1 MNRKIRRFFS
11 IVLVACMLITIVPLH
26 ATSLTEEDSLSNEL
40 IVDNELSTNDTDI
53 KGNSIE
59 SVLSSERELSSS
71 TISDEVIEEIKTS
84 DEIESS
90 SLPDSEEEVEEQ
102 KDILTTADDEDELEN
117 ASASNNEEVQSEQ
130 DDRLTTSNVETEELE
145 NENWEIGVVFYDSS
159 VNNGKTP
166 LTEIDWNASD
176 GSYKEGTSRV
186 ITVQINYKN
195 TNVIKAYQ
203 PGELAITIPNLIYNT
218 ENNVEGSPLWD
229 SSVIVGA
236 NEPSRTG
243 YDWTFIDGKTTPSE
257 EQETYIFYNDIPFEE
272 KANFE
277 GTIQIIYTITPKSE
291 LAGTINNVHYTS
303 SEYAKFPND
312 YIEGYDDECTH
323 SYLKTLQASLKR
335 TTNIADESQQT
346 TITSPNWPN
355 PFPKNMSKDEYYWE
369 NNYPLADF
377 IILEFDNTCNLD
389 SKGSLYF
396 YNKKGENICKQLT
409 GYDTYIRYS
418 YMANKTYV
426 LYDSYIKLAMS
437 SGDNRRYKGFSVKI
451 MPVYYPI
458 ITLSNKISIEYN
470 RKYTHPW
477 EKAQYTISKTASKIS
492 TMDLFPSNSEN
503 YIWVKYSFKK
513 TGDEYSSGFFYTR
526 YPKIFAYPNYFV
538 DEFPDGCIVYDSSM
552 NKLEPIYG
560 NTYKEKMTDNSQSI
574 YVGYPRSIY
583 NEENGNLN
591 ISNTVQ
597 LVGTYYTEDEE
608 SLLAEGKCS
617 LNLADFEFAYSGNL
631 YGLTKFFYKPY
642 NSIMQYQ
649 KIVGDNNAGTNTS
662 EWHLSTKSIYTG
674 TPMTVKIGDDL
685 LYATD
690 VNGNYS
696 KLNDDEYYFSR
707 ISWDNSFFRNL
718 LGYSIQQ
725 EKYDCELYIRHAN
738 SNDYEL
744 IDSFKN
750 KYKSWT
756 FAESDK
762 IVGFYFIVYDM
773 EESLSGSYGTQSGW
787 INSETVFKKKDI
799 PQNGQLHNF
808 GYLQVFFKD
817 ENGNLI
823 LQNEPEIDSY
833 SNFIT
838 KEEIAT
844 FDMETYGT
852 YMQRSTAKASW
863 QYYKA
868 PISNT
873 YISSYK
879 YFGDI
884 YQNEKEEIFTGDFT
898 IQSMATGNG
907 INIDYKDQY
916 NTDYDNYKEYALN
929 GLMMYDLLPNG
940 MEIVSNE
947 EEIVESFVASLS
959 NVNIIYNTEL
969 EKIDFSD
976 VIEKSDIII
985 NIINNWRKTG
995 RTFIEIKI
1003 PFKEAI
1009 FTTSNNSIRY
1019 PLNFYFNIKYKIS
1032 YDAILEYGKIF
1043 TNYCYVG
1050 QLPNQ
1055 KHISFNNSCKDTGVY
1070 DKNVVD
1076 INGNEITDEY
1086 LSYYKAAKTIT
1097 NAFSTHQ
1104 DVIKY
1109 AETDKSNYS
1118 TGTVESSYESEYGY
1132 KLRVRTGQNDIT
1144 NLVIYDSIE
1153 EYAQNPNGDI
1163 VPAYG
1168 SKSHWN
1174 GEFLGIDTSY
1184 AESKG
1189 YVVKPYYSENVL
1201 AGNLY
1206 NNDGILNDDWIEYLN
1221 DDEDIYEYGKSET
1234 ITSPNWP
1241 NNYNNNMTETKSYW
1255 EISYPGVESIEIK
1268 FDSTCKLESASYD
1281 YLRFYDKDGNN
1292 ITSSVCGISVDK
1304 IGSSD
1309 MAGKTYTIPSD
1320 YVKITMR
1327 TDSNSQYKGFSAD
1340 VVSKIFKETHYGTD
1354 KSKVK
1359 ALAFEYL
1366 DTNGNPSKL
1375 PANSLTYVLIKMK
1388 SPTDE
1393 NITSLAYNG
1402 CRTQWQALDDY
1413 DRPVDFITGINS
1425 NIVKVSLPNSVE
1437 DKEVNLSFNKII
1449 DATDTDFERLKL
1461 DKDADYNFFISLTNQ
1476 ETGEVINGLLDSK
1489 EGFRVNNIPIGTYI
1503 IKEQND
1509 IWFSFVGMALMEPI
1523 EGIEFKEEN
1532 GAYII
1537 TIGATVESGATA
1549 NIEITNKPD
1558 EERFY
1563 DSKYDIKNLFNLT
1576 K

>member
-608 SLLAEGKCS
+608 SLLAEGSCT

-631 YGLTKFFYKPY
+631 YGLKKFFYKAQ
-642 NSIMQYQ
+642 NSVMQYQ
-649 KIVGDNNAGTNTS
+649 KIVGEKNSGTNTS
-662 EWHLSTKSIYTG
+662 EWHLSATSVYTG
-674 TPMTVKIGDDL
+674 TPITIKIGDDL
-685 LYATD
+685 LFATD

-696 KLNDDEYYFSR
+696 KLNDNEYYFSR
-707 ISWDNSFFRNL
+707 ISWDTSYFRNL
-718 LGYSIQQ
+718 LGSTIQQ
-725 EKYDCELYIRHAN
+725 EKYDCELYVRHAN

-744 IDSFKN
+744 LDSFKN
-750 KYKSWT
+750 QYKSWT
-756 FAESDK
+756 FAESDE

-773 EESLSGSYGTQSGW
+773 EESLSGSYGTQYGW

-808 GYLQVFFKD
+808 GYLQVFLKD
-817 ENGNLI
+817 ENGELI
-823 LQNEPEIDSY
+823 LQNQPDIDSY
-833 SNFIT
+833 NNFIT
-838 KEEIAT
+838 KEEIAAY
-844 FDMETYGT
+844 DIETYGT
-852 YMQRSTAKASW
+852 YMQRSTGSARW
-863 QYYKA
+863 QYYTV
-868 PISNT
+868 SMNSL
-873 YISSYK
+873 YLYSSK
-879 YFGDI
+879 TSGNINQNDI
-884 YQNEKEEIFTGDFT
+884 EEVFTGSYN
-898 IQSMATGNG
+898 IKGG
-907 INIDYKDQY
+907 ILYVSNL
-916 NTDYDNYKEYALN
+916 NMEYKEQYDKEYGYK
-929 GLMMYDLLPNG
+929 GLILYDLLPKG
-940 MEIVSNE
+940 MEI
-947 EEIVESFVASLS
+947 LS
-959 NVNIIYNTEL
+959 NKDDILESLVINNAAHTIYDTEFNEINLSDFILPSEININ
-969 EKIDFSD
+969 
-976 VIEKSDIII
+976 VIE
-985 NIINNWRKTG
+985 NYRKTG
-995 RTFIEIKI
+995 RTFIEIEI
-1003 PFKEAI
+1003 PFKKAVI
-1009 FTTSNNSIRY
+1009 PNNSIT
-1019 PLNFYFNIKYKIS
+1019 FSFNINYKIS
-1032 YDAILEYGKIF
+1032 YDSVLEYGLIF

-1050 QLPNQ
+1050 AMPEQ
-1055 KHISFNNSCKDTGVY
+1055 KYINYRTSCKDTGVY
-1070 DKNVVD
+1070 DVDTVD
-1076 INGNEITDEY
+1076 INDNGITNEY
-1086 LSYYKAAKTIT
+1086 LSYAKAVTTISS
-1097 NAFSTHQ
+1097 AFSTHQ
-1104 DVIKY
+1104 DVTKY
-1109 AETDKSNYS
+1109 VQTDISNYS
-1118 TGTVESSYESEYGY
+1118 TGTVNSSYDSEYEY
-1132 KLRVRTGQNDIT
+1132 KLRVRTGQNNIT

-1168 SKSHWN
+1168 TKTHWN
-1174 GEFLGIDTSY
+1174 GEFLGVDTSY
-1184 AESKG
+1184 AQSKG
-1189 YVVKPYYSENVL
+1189 YKVKVYYSEDTKAENL
-1201 AGNLY
+1201 A
-1206 NNDGILNDDWIEYLN
+1206 DDSSWKIY
-1221 DDEDIYEYGKSET
+1221 DDT
-1234 ITSPNWP
+1234 
-1241 NNYNNNMTETKSYW
+1241 
-1255 EISYPGVESIEIK
+1255 V
-1268 FDSTCKLESASYD
+1268 
-1281 YLRFYDKDGNN
+1281 
-1292 ITSSVCGISVDK
+1292 
-1304 IGSSD
+1304 
-1309 MAGKTYTIPSD
+1309 
-1320 YVKITMR
+1320 
-1327 TDSNSQYKGFSAD
+1327 
-1340 VVSKIFKETHYGTD
+1340 D

-1359 ALAFEYL
+1359 SLAFEYL
-1366 DTNGNPSKL
+1366 DAEGNPAKL

-1388 SPTDE
+1388 SPSDE

-1402 CRTQWQALDDY
+1402 CRTQWQALDEY

-1437 DKEVNLSFNKII
+1437 DKIVNLSFHKII
-1449 DATDTDFERLKL
+1449 DATDEDFDKLKL
-1461 DKDADYNFFISLTNQ
+1461 DKDATYNFFISLTNQ
-1476 ETGEVINGLLDSK
+1476 ETGDVINGLLDSK
-1489 EGFRVNNIPIGTYI
+1489 EGFCVTNIPTGTYI
-1503 IKEQND
+1503 IKEEDD
-1509 IWFSFVGMALMEPI
+1509 IWFNFVSMGLLEPI
-1523 EGIEFKEEN
+1523 EGIDFQEVDGE
-1532 GAYII
+1532 YIL
-1537 TIGATVESGATA
+1537 TINATVESDAA
-1549 NIEITNKPD
+1549 IEIDITNKPD